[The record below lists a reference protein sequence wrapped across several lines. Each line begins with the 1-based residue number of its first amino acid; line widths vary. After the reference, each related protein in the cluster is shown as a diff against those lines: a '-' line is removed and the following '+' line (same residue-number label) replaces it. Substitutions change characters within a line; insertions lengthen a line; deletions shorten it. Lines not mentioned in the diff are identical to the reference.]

1 MFKVTSNHTFRNP
14 SRQQIDT
21 TTQGKTSDYSHSV
34 SGVNQ
39 ILDKGNIG
47 ISDRSRNSVIDNVKK
62 VETGQR
68 SEVNAH
74 QREALNF
81 GRDAFVSFSKG
92 DFKQGAVEAFGSGLN
107 GAASVFKSTFTQ
119 TPHEKQGIGPW

>member
-1 MFKVTSNHTFRNP
+1 MFKVTSNHTFKNP
-14 SRQQIDT
+14 ARLDIDK
-21 TTQGKTSDYSHSV
+21 TTQGKTSDYSHAV

-39 ILDKGNIG
+39 ILDRGNIG

-62 VETGQR
+62 VETGAR

-92 DFKQGAVEAFGSGLN
+92 QFKQGAVEALGSGLN
-107 GAASVFKSTFTQ
+107 AAASGFKSTYTP
-119 TPHEKQGIGPW
+119 TPHEKQGIDPW

>member
-1 MFKVTSNHTFRNP
+1 MFKVTSNHTFKNP
-14 SRQQIDT
+14 ARLDIDK
-21 TTQGKTSDYSHSV
+21 TTQGKTSDYSHAV

-39 ILDKGNIG
+39 ILDRGNIG
-47 ISDRSRNSVIDNVKK
+47 ISDRSKNSVIDNVKK
-62 VETGQR
+62 VETGAR

-92 DFKQGAVEAFGSGLN
+92 QFKQGAVEALGSGLN
-107 GAASVFKSTFTQ
+107 AAASGFKSTYTP
-119 TPHEKQGIGPW
+119 TPHEKQGIDPW

>member
-1 MFKVTSNHTFRNP
+1 MFKVTSNHTFKNP
-14 SRQQIDT
+14 ARLDIDK
-21 TTQGKTSDYSHSV
+21 TTQGKTSDYSHAV

-39 ILDKGNIG
+39 ILDRGNIG

-62 VETGQR
+62 VETGAR

-81 GRDAFVSFSKG
+81 GRDAFVSISKG
-92 DFKQGAVEAFGSGLN
+92 QFKQGAVEALGSGLN
-107 GAASVFKSTFTQ
+107 AAASGFKSTYTP
-119 TPHEKQGIGPW
+119 TPHEKQGIDPW

>member
-1 MFKVTSNHTFRNP
+1 MFKVTSNHTFKNP
-14 SRQQIDT
+14 ARLDIDK
-21 TTQGKTSDYSHSV
+21 TTQGKTSDYSHAV

-39 ILDKGNIG
+39 ILDRAQIG
-47 ISDRSRNSVIDNVKK
+47 ISDRSKNSVIDNVKK
-62 VETGQR
+62 VETGAR

-92 DFKQGAVEAFGSGLN
+92 QFKQGAVEALGSGLN
-107 GAASVFKSTFTQ
+107 AAASGFKSTYTQ
-119 TPHEKQGIGPW
+119 TPHEKQGIAPW